1 MYLQSSDNTPTRD
14 VDRLHVRDN
23 LQMAIEADSDKGNT
37 LLRAA
42 GKGLKQG
49 KQMAA
54 KTAEVLNEKTIKY
67 TEEAWKAAERHME
80 SAMQHWRTKMGEEW
94 LKQLKQNNESTAS
107 ANAAAKKA
115 NQERPIVLRK
125 RRQRIKTKL
134 NWSLFY
140 YMFNRDHA
148 QPNLIWNFKTR
159 QELHDALSA
168 EIDSFKQDRELSA
181 SLLMSWNYNE
191 FEVAYNSL
199 ADEIKIGDYFLRLLL
214 EEDQADNAES
224 PINKSGEFFND
235 LYHRFLLTPKT
246 EMKCLCL
253 RAMTIVY
260 GRHYEEIGA
269 FNDTKYIVAMLERVC
284 DRLSFYPN
292 IYSIDRSINR
302 SPFAD
307 Y

>member
-1 MYLQSSDNTPTRD
+1 MYLHSKDSTPTRD

-37 LLRAA
+37 LLRVA
-42 GKGLKQG
+42 GKGLKST
-49 KQMAA
+49 KQVAS

-67 TEEAWKAAERHME
+67 TEDAWKLAEKHME
-80 SAMQHWRTKMGEEW
+80 TAMQHWRTKMGEEW
-94 LKQLKQNNESTAS
+94 LKQVKQSNDGSAS
-107 ANAAAKKA
+107 AAAAARRA

-125 RRQRIKTKL
+125 RRQRIKAKV

-140 YMFNRDHA
+140 YMFNQDHA
-148 QPNLIWNFKTR
+148 QPDLIWNFKTR
-159 QELHDALSA
+159 QELNDALEG
-168 EIDSFKQDRELSA
+168 EIASFLQDRELSA
-181 SLLMSWNYNE
+181 GSIMSWNYNE
-191 FEVAYNSL
+191 FEVNYNSL
-199 ADEIKIGDYFLRLLL
+199 VDEIKIGDYFLRLLL
-214 EEDQADNAES
+214 EEDQADNMES

-269 FNDTKYIVAMLERVC
+269 FNDTKYIVAMLERVSLVC
-284 DRLSFYPN
+284 TFSKTFN
-292 IYSIDRSINR
+292 I
-302 SPFAD
+302 
-307 Y
+307 